1 MGWGLNSSNENS
13 LSVGS
18 KSSPGTVAQ
27 ANSCGENSTM
37 ASCCFR
43 SSFSLSNLARLLSL
57 YKKLFSPYNKKNNT
71 ISINHNTD
79 INNFLATKKLK
90 WIFYYLLLPWAKY
103 LSICNIYWFDLGK
116 LRLLGSHDPSSS
128 NLSDVMMT
136 SYHAY
141 P

>member
-57 YKKLFSPYNKKNNT
+57 YKKLFSPYNKKNDT
-71 ISINHNTD
+71 ISTNHTID
-79 INNFLATKKLK
+79 INEKLK

-103 LSICNIYWFDLGK
+103 LSICNIYWFDLGM